1 MTTKLKPFN
10 LLKIL
15 SKYRKIIKATLT
27 DDRVPSLLKY
37 GLIGTIIYIVSPVDI
52 LPDVLPIIGQ
62 IDDIGLI
69 IAVLERIKSNLPP
82 HVMDEIDGKIIK
94 GL

>member
-1 MTTKLKPFN
+1 MTNKLKPFN

-15 SKYRKIIKATLT
+15 SKYWKIVTMTLT
-27 DDRVPSLLKY
+27 DDRVPKMLKY
-37 GLIGTIIYIVSPVDI
+37 WLIGTIIYVISPLDI
-52 LPDVLPIIGQ
+52 LPDVIPVIWQ

-69 IAVLERIKSNLPP
+69 IAVLEWIKSNLPP

-94 GL
+94 GK